1 MNDLPIPAISAQQ
14 LFEVLQTKSPPQ
26 LLDCRELSEWNY
38 CRIPNA
44 QHIPL
49 GQVPA
54 RVTELDATRPVVVYC
69 HHGMRSRSV
78 CEFLAGKGFSQVA
91 NLSGGIDAWSCQVDP
106 TVPRY

>member
-1 MNDLPIPAISAQQ
+1 MNDISIPTISAQQ
-14 LFEVLQTKSPPQ
+14 LSELLRTESPPQ

-44 QHIPL
+44 QHIPM

-54 RVTELDATRPVVVYC
+54 RVNELDTTRPVVVCC
-69 HHGMRSRSV
+69 HHGVRSHSV
-78 CEFLAGKGFSQVA
+78 CEFLVRHGFTQVA

-106 TVPRY
+106 TVGRY